1 MKVFWCTR
9 YKKNKGK
16 FHGEELLLDNVSS
29 ATLRQIDKVYDEENA
44 YKLKHVDLPI
54 VVRILKFIFF
64 MVAFLLSMVLLQFI
78 EEIFETTEMQ
88 VTLVVCIV
96 CWILFLIPF
105 VVEQTRKKNYEKS
118 ERYQLYQKRLDGLYD
133 YLYSELGV
141 PADAP
146 CVDVIRFNY
155 VLMGD
160 KVVPF
165 QKNKNSEKYY
175 VVDFKFYVEKENLC
189 ISTDEEVYGIKL
201 SSIKGIK
208 RTDKKIH
215 LLLNTSVGNR
225 AEKLKKHNVKKRLGA
240 YIINPYYILEFEHKN
255 EKWGLY
261 FPCYELPVIEELTG
275 LKAN

>member
-16 FHGEELLLDNVSS
+16 FYGQELFLDKVSS
-29 ATLRQIDKVYDEENA
+29 ATLSQIDKVYDEENA

-54 VVRILKFIFF
+54 VVVILKFVFL
-64 MVAFLLSMVLLQFI
+64 MVAFLLSMVLFQFI

-133 YLYSELGV
+133 YLYSVMGV
-141 PADAP
+141 PTDAS
-146 CVDVIRFNY
+146 CVDIIYFDY
-155 VLMGD
+155 VLKGD
-160 KVVPF
+160 EVVPF
-165 QKNKNSEKYY
+165 QHSKYGDKY
-175 VVDFKFYVEKENLC
+175 NVFDFKLYVEDEKLC
-189 ISTDEEVYGIKL
+189 VATDEEIYGIKL

-208 RTDKKIH
+208 RVDKKIH
-215 LLLNTSVGNR
+215 LQLNTSVGNR
-225 AEKLKKHNVKKRLGA
+225 AEKLKKHNIKKRLGA

>member
-16 FHGEELLLDNVSS
+16 FHGEELLLDKVSS

-54 VVRILKFIFF
+54 VVGILKFVFL

-118 ERYQLYQKRLDGLYD
+118 ERYQLYQKRLDDLYD

-146 CVDVIRFNY
+146 CVDILYFDY
-155 VLMGD
+155 VLNGE
-160 KVVPF
+160 KIVPF
-165 QKNKNSEKYY
+165 QRTEKSSKYN
-175 VVDFKFYVEKENLC
+175 VREFKFYIEGENIC
-189 ISTDEEVYGIKL
+189 ISNDEMVYGIKL

-208 RTDKKIH
+208 RVDKKIR
-215 LLLNTSVGNR
+215 LPQYVAEGNR
-225 AEKLKKHNVKKRLGA
+225 AEKFKKCNIKLGA
-240 YIINPYYILEFEHKN
+240 ICYIMKSYYILEFEHKN